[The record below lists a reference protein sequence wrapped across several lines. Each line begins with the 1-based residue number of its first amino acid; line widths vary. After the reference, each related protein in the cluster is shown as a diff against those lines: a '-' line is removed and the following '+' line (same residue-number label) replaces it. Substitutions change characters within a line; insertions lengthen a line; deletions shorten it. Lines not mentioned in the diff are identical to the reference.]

1 MLSTK
6 ITGLFSTGAKIE
18 DGIHPDRLKLALEVL
33 ETFLFE
39 KPLIKSYHTLL
50 GPIGNSPFQPGR
62 QWEWSDVNLLNLQV
76 MTQTGTTDI
85 FIYIAY
91 SNSIVGEKVQTQH
104 MRTYFDKLC
113 EQKGWPEIE
122 PENRHLFSH
131 VFIIRIGNLDEK
143 RLLALLGP
151 KPAFSYNHN
160 YGMSSQDRRRTVE
173 LIRKEG
179 IPEWS
184 SATLTDGIY
193 QFWTQQEHQLYQALH
208 QLGKTPD
215 AEPNEKLAK
224 TQGDSL
230 GLQKVEFLENE
241 TESTTIVSPDFKPSV
256 KFVKELLDRETSFE
270 VVTLAAAKGDVGF
283 TLEMLGIGRP
293 TGSYPYFR
301 KPQKEGQPVSLD
313 ESTLLDIVPTQE
325 QQAIF
330 DCLDCW
336 YPKSEGCV
344 EKILAKLRNGQI
356 LCDRSYLFAALCPD
370 SAYCMKHHLDQEV
383 PHEALELIASY
394 DKTTGTP
401 QKGQKKYNPIVLTS
415 DDLFYIV
422 EKVQPTFKTY
432 EWIFTKVKPTKQHA
446 WAMIK
451 ALRGETSLY
460 KTSAIAGFIEA
471 VHKFHIES
479 LLGQSSDS
487 TRSSFGIPEPPPKSF
502 TDDEI
507 DSFFMEHNL
516 SNWNVTPSNLG
527 YTMTQKLYNYAICHP
542 ELQRVLLDMFQH
554 EQKQFEKRWGYSIE
568 EHYAKVSCL
577 RNVKIRVEDIGMLL
591 SFRKERPDWTTYLI
605 SHIFTLCPNIRTTRD
620 HLKLCLMNGYKFPL
634 YFALAQRL
642 EKKGAELS
650 EVKQQSI
657 GGTESSPSIPPNVD
671 RLTIHEISHA
681 VDHYR
686 EKRGNHRDCTLQPL
700 YIVNR
705 DPAAKEM
712 TRAYETIL
720 VKQ

>member
-1 MLSTK
+1 MLPTK
-6 ITGLFSTGAKIE
+6 ITDLFSAGAKIE

-39 KPLIKSYHTLL
+39 QPLIKSHHTPL
-50 GPIGNSPFQPGR
+50 GPIGNSLSQPGR
-62 QWEWSDVNLLNLQV
+62 PWEWSDVNLLNLQV
-76 MTQTGTTDI
+76 MTQTGTTDV

-91 SNSIVGEKVQTQH
+91 SNSTVSEKVQTQH
-104 MRTYFDKLC
+104 MRTYFDELC
-113 EQKGWPEIE
+113 EQKGWPEIH

-131 VFIIRIGNLDEK
+131 VFIIRIGNLEEK

-151 KPAFSYNHN
+151 KPTFSYNHN
-160 YGMSSQDRRRTVE
+160 YGISSQDRRRMVE

-184 SATLTDGIY
+184 SVTLTDGIY
-193 QFWTQQEHQLYQALH
+193 QFWTGQEYQLYQALH
-208 QLGKTPD
+208 QPGKTPD

-224 TQGDSL
+224 
-230 GLQKVEFLENE
+230 KVDLLE
-241 TESTTIVSPDFKPSV
+241 TTTVASSDFKPSA

-270 VVTLAAAKGDVGF
+270 VVALAAAKGDVGLN
-283 TLEMLGIGRP
+283 LEMLGIGRP

-301 KPQKEGQPVSLD
+301 KPQKERQPEPPD
-313 ESTLLDIVPTQE
+313 ESSRPDIVPTQE

-344 EKILAKLRNGQI
+344 EKILAKLKSGQI

-370 SAYCMKHHLDQEV
+370 STYCMKHHLDQEV
-383 PHEALELIASY
+383 PHEVLEFIATY
-394 DKTTGTP
+394 DKT
-401 QKGQKKYNPIVLTS
+401 NPIVLGS
-415 DDLFYIV
+415 SDLFYIV
-422 EKVQPTFKTY
+422 EKVQPTGKTY
-432 EWIFTKVKPTKQHA
+432 EWIFTKVKPTKEHA

-451 ALRGETSLY
+451 ALRGETSIY

-471 VHKFHIES
+471 VHKFHVES
-479 LLGQSSDS
+479 LSE
-487 TRSSFGIPEPPPKSF
+487 SSFGIPEPPPKSF

-516 SNWNVTPSNLG
+516 SSWNVSPSNLG
-527 YTMTQKLYNYAICHP
+527 YTMTQKLYNYAVCHP
-542 ELQRVLLDMFQH
+542 ELQRVLLDMFEH
-554 EQKQFEKRWGYSIE
+554 EGKQFEKRWGYSVE

-591 SFRKERPDWTTYLI
+591 SFRKGKPDWASYLI
-605 SHIFTLCPNIRTTRD
+605 SHIFTLCPDIRTTRN

-642 EKKGAELS
+642 RKEGEL
-650 EVKQQSI
+650 
-657 GGTESSPSIPPNVD
+657 TDSPNGNQPAD

-686 EKRGNHRDCTLQPL
+686 EKRGNRRDCTLRNL
-700 YIVNR
+700 YIPNR
-705 DPAAKEM
+705 NPTGKETVFIPGLGLM
-712 TRAYETIL
+712 PSNNQIIL
-720 VKQ
+720 IKQ